1 VNADE
6 PKRLGKLV
14 VVVTLGIRRI
24 STVLDL
30 VCPQE
35 HRSIAVLFQKQAS
48 ASPILVGIAADVAK
62 RQTNVLEI
70 RRRNLQPTVTRI
82 IVLDKRSVHNQK
94 SSEKLKKVQKI
105 ITCR

>member
-6 PKRLGKLV
+6 PKRLRKLV
-14 VVVTLGIRRI
+14 VVVTLDIRRI
-24 STVLDL
+24 SAILDL

-48 ASPILVGIAADVAK
+48 ASPILVGIAADITQG
-62 RQTNVLEI
+62 QTNILEV

-82 IVLDKRSVHNQK
+82 VMLDKRSVHNQK
-94 SSEKLKKVQKI
+94 SSDGL
-105 ITCR
+105 

>member
-14 VVVTLGIRRI
+14 VVVTLDIRRI

-35 HRSIAVLFQKQAS
+35 HRSIAVLFQKQAR
-48 ASPILVGIAADVAK
+48 AATILVGVAADVAK
-62 RQTNVLEI
+62 RQTNTLEV

-82 IVLDKRSVHNQK
+82 IVLDKRSVHRQK
-94 SSEKLKKVQKI
+94 SSDGL
-105 ITCR
+105 

>member
-14 VVVTLGIRRI
+14 VVVTLDIRRI

-48 ASPILVGIAADVAK
+48 ASTILVGIAADVAK
-62 RQTNVLEI
+62 RQTNTLEVG
-70 RRRNLQPTVTRI
+70 RRNLQPTVTRI
-82 IVLDKRSVHNQK
+82 VVLDKRSVHNQK
-94 SSEKLKKVQKI
+94 SSDGL
-105 ITCR
+105 